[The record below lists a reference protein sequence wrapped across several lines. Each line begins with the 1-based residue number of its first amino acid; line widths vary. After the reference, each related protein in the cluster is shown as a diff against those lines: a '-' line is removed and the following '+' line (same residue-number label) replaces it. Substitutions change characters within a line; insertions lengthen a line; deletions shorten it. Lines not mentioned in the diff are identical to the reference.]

1 MNEAKPNAFAIVF
14 AVVCSL
20 LIVLLFFLLFFT
32 RQGFEAVDH
41 SIAIGAMVIT
51 IGLALYIALLAAIL
65 FLRAARIPVPKILF
79 RQAWS
84 LISLLF
90 PFIIKIGKIFGYS
103 REITML
109 SFVGIANKLNSPAQL
124 AVRPDKILL
133 ILPHCIQIADCKV
146 RINTDPK
153 SCLRC
158 GRCKIAEL
166 LALTE
171 RYGVEMVVVTGGTL
185 ARKKI
190 RDIRPQA
197 VLAVACERDLTAG
210 LQDVFPL
217 PTIGILNK
225 RPYGPCFNTD
235 VDVAEVEARLIELI
249 GGAAQGGKSNECT

>member
-1 MNEAKPNAFAIVF
+1 MNEAKSNAFAIVF

-20 LIVLLFFLLFFT
+20 LIMLLVFLLFLT
-32 RQGFEAVDH
+32 RKGFETVH
-41 SIAIGAMVIT
+41 PSLAIVAMVIT
-51 IGLALYIALLAAIL
+51 IGIALYIVLLVIIL
-65 FLRAARIPVPKILF
+65 FLRTAHIPVPKFLF

-90 PFIIKIGKIFGYS
+90 PLIIKIGKVFGYS

-124 AVRPDKILL
+124 AVRPEKVLL
-133 ILPHCIQIADCKV
+133 ILPHCVQIADCKV

-166 LALTE
+166 LNLTD

-235 VDVAEVEARLIELI
+235 VDVAEVEARLIEII
-249 GGAAQGGKSNECT
+249 GGVPHGGKS

>member
-1 MNEAKPNAFAIVF
+1 LNKTDASVF
-14 AVVCSL
+14 ATIFVFVCTL
-20 LIVLLFFLLFFT
+20 LIVTLFCLLLLT
-32 RQGFEAVDH
+32 RQGFEVLHHSLATAAAVLT
-41 SIAIGAMVIT
+41 SAV
-51 IGLALYIALLAAIL
+51 ALYILLLVGTL
-65 FLRAARIPVPKILF
+65 FARAARVPVPNYLF
-79 RQAWS
+79 RQAW
-84 LISLLF
+84 LLNSLLF
-90 PFIIKIGKIFGYS
+90 PLIITVGRAFGYS
-103 REITML
+103 RDRVML
-109 SFVGIANKLNSPAQL
+109 SFVQIANKLNSPTGRL
-124 AVRPDKILL
+124 VRPEKVLL
-133 ILPHCIQIADCKV
+133 ILPHCIQVADCKV
-146 RINTDPK
+146 RINTDAK

-166 LALTE
+166 LALSE
-171 RYGVEMVVVTGGTL
+171 RYGIEMVVVTGGTL

-249 GGAAQGGKSNECT
+249 GAAPLGGKTNECT

>member
-1 MNEAKPNAFAIVF
+1 MIHHSLATAA
-14 AVVCSL
+14 AV
-20 LIVLLFFLLFFT
+20 
-32 RQGFEAVDH
+32 
-41 SIAIGAMVIT
+41 IAGGI
-51 IGLALYIALLAAIL
+51 ALYIILLVGSLFAKAAHVS
-65 FLRAARIPVPKILF
+65 VPDYLF
-79 RQAWS
+79 RQAWLLNS
-84 LISLLF
+84 LMF
-90 PFIIKIGKIFGYS
+90 PLIIKIGRPFGYS
-103 REITML
+103 REQVML
-109 SFVGIANKLNSPAQL
+109 SFVEIANRLNSPNKRR
-124 AVRPDKILL
+124 VRPEKVLL
-133 ILPHCIQIADCKV
+133 ILPHCIQVADCKI
-146 RINTDPK
+146 RINTDAK

-171 RYGVEMVVVTGGTL
+171 RYGIQMVVVTGGTL

-197 VLAVACERDLTAG
+197 VLAVACERDLTSG

-249 GGAAQGGKSNECT
+249 GGSPLGGKTYECT